1 MTTNPPADLDT
12 LAREWREALAAA
24 GDVAEIMR
32 GAYTLVVTRDP
43 DGSYSSEVLEF
54 PGCFSGGD
62 TAAEAVS
69 NLERAME
76 LWIESEL
83 DEGRP
88 IPSPTGAAGLA
99 GTLRYEDRRAADAP
113 RRTEDRVPQR

>member
-1 MTTNPPADLDT
+1 MTTNPPADLET
-12 LAREWREALAAA
+12 LAREWGEALAAA

-32 GAYTLVVTRDP
+32 DAYTLVVTRDP
-43 DGSYSSEVLEF
+43 EGSYSSEVLEF

-83 DEGRP
+83 EEGRP
-88 IPSPTGAAGLA
+88 IPAPTGAAGLA
-99 GTLRYEDRRAADAP
+99 GPLRYEDGDAADQR
-113 RRTEDRVPQR
+113 RRTRDQVRQH

>member
-1 MTTNPPADLDT
+1 MTSSIPV
-12 LAREWREALAAA
+12 ARDAR
-24 GDVAEIMR
+24 VPEIMR

-43 DGSYSSEVLEF
+43 EGTYSSEVLEF

-76 LWIESEL
+76 SWIESEL
-83 DEGRP
+83 EEGRP
-88 IPSPTGAAGLA
+88 IPEPTGAAGLA
-99 GTLRYEDRRAADAP
+99 GLLRYEDGGAADAP
-113 RRTEDRVPQR
+113 MPTRDRTQQR

>member
-1 MTTNPPADLDT
+1 MTSTRTETMAS
-12 LAREWREALAAA
+12 R
-24 GDVAEIMR
+24 VAEIMR
-32 GAYTLVVTRDP
+32 NAYTLVVTRDP
-43 DGSYSSEVLEF
+43 EGTYSSEVLEF

-83 DEGRP
+83 EEGRP
-88 IPSPTGAAGLA
+88 IPAPTGAAGLA
-99 GTLRYEDRRAADAP
+99 GSLRYEDGGASDAP
-113 RRTEDRVPQR
+113 RSAREQVSQA

>member
-1 MTTNPPADLDT
+1 MTADAADSPADRDT
-12 LAREWREALAAA
+12 PQREVATTAHD
-24 GDVAEIMR
+24 GDIMR

-43 DGSYSSEVLEF
+43 EGSYSSEVLEF

-83 DEGRP
+83 EEGRP
-88 IPSPTGAAGLA
+88 IPAPTGAAGLA
-99 GTLRYEDRRAADAP
+99 GSLRYEDGDAADQR
-113 RRTEDRVPQR
+113 RRTRDQVRQH

>member
-1 MTTNPPADLDT
+1 MTNLQTDVVDS
-12 LAREWREALAAA
+12 R
-24 GDVAEIMR
+24 VAEIMR

-43 DGSYSSEVLEF
+43 EGSYSSEVLEF
-54 PGCFSGGD
+54 SGCFSGGD

-83 DEGRP
+83 EEGRP
-88 IPSPTGAAGLA
+88 IPAPTGAAGLA

>member
-1 MTTNPPADLDT
+1 MSSIPAALVTNLRTDTADSQV
-12 LAREWREALAAA
+12 AA
-24 GDVAEIMR
+24 IMR
-32 GAYTLVVTRDP
+32 GAYTLVVTRDAE
-43 DGSYSSEVLEF
+43 GTYSSEVLEF

-83 DEGRP
+83 EEGRP
-88 IPSPTGAAGLA
+88 IPAPTGAAGLA
-99 GTLRYEDRRAADAP
+99 GSLRYEDGDAADQR
-113 RRTEDRVPQR
+113 RRTRDQVRQH